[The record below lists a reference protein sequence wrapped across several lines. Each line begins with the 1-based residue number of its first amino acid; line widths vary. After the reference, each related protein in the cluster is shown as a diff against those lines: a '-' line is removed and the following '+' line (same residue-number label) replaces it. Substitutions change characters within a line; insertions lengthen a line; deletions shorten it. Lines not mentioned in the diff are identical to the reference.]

1 MISYLPLSAVEVTN
15 QCVVVCD
22 LRKWTGPE
30 SPAWQVLRGYQDEV
44 GQNLAALLDISGVR
58 RFDDF
63 GGVCE
68 RRHRRPQ
75 VQAARFATSS
85 ISRDIWRPGRWRGR
99 RSRGSIL
106 VGSRNGQLAD
116 HLESLAAFSRKRN
129 QPRPIRKCRI
139 ESRSPNRFRSHKTTT
154 ITTTAFK
161 IDLIDRAIGMYVFT
175 SQRRTPTTISDS
187 AT

>member
-68 RRHRRPQ
+68 RDTGGLKYKRPGLQ
-75 VQAARFATSS
+75 LHPLAVIFGVLVGGEVAGVVGLSLSVPVMASLRIIWKAWRLSAGS
-85 ISRDIWRPGRWRGR
+85 EISRAQ
-99 RSRGSIL
+99 SGSA
-106 VGSRNGQLAD
+106 GSN
-116 HLESLAAFSRKRN
+116 LEAQTDSEATQ
-129 QPRPIRKCRI
+129 QPR
-139 ESRSPNRFRSHKTTT
+139 
-154 ITTTAFK
+154 
-161 IDLIDRAIGMYVFT
+161 
-175 SQRRTPTTISDS
+175 
-187 AT
+187 

>member
-99 RSRGSIL
+99 RSRGSLFLSVPVMASLRIIWKAWRL
-106 VGSRNGQLAD
+106 SAGSEISRAQSGSAGSN
-116 HLESLAAFSRKRN
+116 LEAQTDSEATQ
-129 QPRPIRKCRI
+129 QPR
-139 ESRSPNRFRSHKTTT
+139 
-154 ITTTAFK
+154 
-161 IDLIDRAIGMYVFT
+161 
-175 SQRRTPTTISDS
+175 
-187 AT
+187 